1 LEKKSLFKNPENPE
15 NSENKGEWTGSPESV
30 EYRPDVKVFLLLL
43 GVCAIGVVTA
53 AFIFWYI
60 PTVGLKNIH
69 PYLPYITGA
78 VFIGLSLFIF
88 GAVFGISSSLLMGKE
103 VFPSPRFR
111 GLLVKFFLP
120 LMVLAGGILKI
131 PRINIEQAFIELNN
145 RMVKAMVKAGRRF
158 NPGNIL
164 ILLPHCIQ
172 YDDCKIK
179 VTRDVRNCRGCGRC
193 EIGNLVSLSDEY
205 NIKLFVLT
213 GGTVARRKL
222 MEYRPS
228 VVVAV
233 ACERD
238 LTSGVQDAY
247 PLPVIAIVNKRPRG
261 YCVETGVEIEDIRK
275 AIKDLLRGSAPSIPE
290 AAASSV

>member
-1 LEKKSLFKNPENPE
+1 MEKKPLFKNEE
-15 NSENKGEWTGSPESV
+15 EWSGSPESV
-30 EYRPDVKVFLLLL
+30 QYRPDVKVFLLLL
-43 GVCAIGVVTA
+43 GLCASGIVAA

-78 VFIGLSLFIF
+78 VFIGLSLFVL
-88 GAVFGISSSLLMGKE
+88 GAVSGIAASLLRGKD

-120 LMVLAGGILKI
+120 LMVLLGGLLKV
-131 PRINIEQAFIELNN
+131 PRIKIEQAFIELNN
-145 RMVKAMVKAGRRF
+145 RMVKAMVKAGKRF
-158 NPGNIL
+158 SPERIL
-164 ILLPHCIQ
+164 ILMPHCIQ
-172 YDDCKIK
+172 YDNCKIK
-179 VTRDVRNCRGCGRC
+179 VTRDVKNCAGCGRC

-205 NIKLFVLT
+205 RIKLFVLT

-228 VVVAV
+228 AVIAV

-247 PLPVIAIVNKRPRG
+247 PLPVIAVINKRPRG
-261 YCVETGVEIEDIRK
+261 YCLETGVEIEDIRR
-275 AIKDLLRGSAPSIPE
+275 AIRDLLGTPAPSAP
-290 AAASSV
+290 ASFA